1 MASRLKLQE
10 ELEEVLGSENVYFQP
25 PETVKL
31 KYDAI
36 IYSMSNIRL
45 DYADDTSYKRHK
57 NYDILVISRNP
68 DNDIAERLLDNFQWI
83 RFDRRYVS
91 DNLYHDALSLYY

>member
-25 PETVKL
+25 PENVKM
-31 KYDAI
+31 KYEAI
-36 IYSMSNIRL
+36 VYSFSNMRI
-45 DYADDTSYKRHK
+45 DYADNKSYKKHK
-57 NYDILVISRNP
+57 QYDILVISRNP
-68 DNDIAERLLDNFQWI
+68 DNDIADRLLDHFQWI
-83 RFDRRYVS
+83 RFDRRYIS

>member
-45 DYADDTSYKRHK
+45 DYADNTSYKKHK

-68 DNDIAERLLDNFQWI
+68 DNDIAEKLLDNFQWI